1 MRFMENDATSLSLK
15 LRDIASQSVGLS
27 GRTLR
32 KLPFLAHA
40 LYAQVSQID
49 QYKEETQHDSHM
61 YLTEPYNRFGGVS
74 LCFTESSDETVF
86 GKRRIYRIKL
96 TFHRVINSAG
106 KRQIHCI
113 RTRSLKIVL
122 TNEIIFMPVKV
133 TFLIK
138 IIK

>member
-40 LYAQVSQID
+40 LYAQVSWID
-49 QYKEETQHDSHM
+49 QYKEETRHDSHM
-61 YLTEPYNRFGGVS
+61 YLTEPYNRSGGVS

-96 TFHRVINSAG
+96 TFHRVTWY
-106 KRQIHCI
+106 KFCRQATDTLYIYKVIKNC
-113 RTRSLKIVL
+113 LNQW
-122 TNEIIFMPVKV
+122 NE
-133 TFLIK
+133 LSCL
-138 IIK
+138 